1 MNLPLKKI
9 FLTIYSTFIASFVS
23 TGYSKGSREGTVR
36 ISPSPSLTLH
46 LQTFPSFYSNFSS
59 FSQVSA
65 VGGGTFFSCQPKCVL
80 SQQYDHQSR
89 LRHCVVENV
98 REDPLFCVHKGKSS
112 ATDVTQFLCRQTD
125 DLKVGTPYPTFFSA
139 QHFFLPFVYIDKNA
153 RPDVPFVSFFNLL
166 PEALC
171 SAQ

>member
-9 FLTIYSTFIASFVS
+9 FLTIYSSFIASLLS
-23 TGYSKGSREGTVR
+23 APDTKGSREGTVR

-46 LQTFPSFYSNFSS
+46 LQDFSLFLLQLFLLLASVWRWYFLFLPAKVRIIAAVRPSKSAASLRRRKCPRGPSFLRAQRKKQCDGRHS
-59 FSQVSA
+59 VSM
-65 VGGGTFFSCQPKCVL
+65 
-80 SQQYDHQSR
+80 
-89 LRHCVVENV
+89 
-98 REDPLFCVHKGKSS
+98 
-112 ATDVTQFLCRQTD
+112 QTD
-125 DLKVGTPYPTFFSA
+125 FFLKKYTLPYLFSA
-139 QHFFLPFVYIDKNA
+139 QHFLPFVYIEKNA